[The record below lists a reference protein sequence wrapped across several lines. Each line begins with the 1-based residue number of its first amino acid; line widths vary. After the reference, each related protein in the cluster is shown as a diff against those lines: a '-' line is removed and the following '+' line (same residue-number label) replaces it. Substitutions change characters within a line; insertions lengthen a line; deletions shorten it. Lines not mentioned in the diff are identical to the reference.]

1 MILEKQTLKKEEVE
15 RIEEL
20 CDFYRT
26 DRGEMEIFN
35 LMLDCKMFQPIS
47 EKDVP
52 VRNLA
57 LQKLTELGFNQE
69 DKIRKV
75 IHWMLD
81 HPVLDIKRKT
91 GESDGND

>member
-1 MILEKQTLKKEEVE
+1 MILENQTLKKEEVE
-15 RIEEL
+15 RIERK

-26 DRGEMEIFN
+26 DEGELEIFN
-35 LMLDCKMFQPIS
+35 LMLDCKMFQPIT

-52 VRNLA
+52 LRNYGI
-57 LQKLTELGFNQE
+57 QRLTELGFNQE

-91 GESDGND
+91 GEK